1 MPMAKLSMMAPPPKM
16 HHTCIGVKSVFFIM
30 QLHKLGEII
39 GVRAT
44 LIWSI
49 SGGRG

>member
-1 MPMAKLSMMAPPPKM
+1 MAKLSMMAPPPNM
-16 HHTCIGVKSVFFIM
+16 PHTCIGVKSVFFII
-30 QLHKLGEII
+30 QLHKLMEII

-49 SGGRG
+49 KGDKG